1 MMPTVTEVKLT
12 CDVCG
17 NANDVK
23 AWTFGLDGQAY
34 EIDLCRKDG
43 NALGGIAAGYIAKAR
58 RVTAKRS
65 HRQHGDRARS
75 RAAAGSRKTA
85 KARAAGS
92 REAAKA
98 SRSQRP
104 EVVPRSVELRWR
116 SR

>member
-1 MMPTVTEVKLT
+1 MATVTEVKLT

-23 AWTFGLDGQAY
+23 TWTCGLDGQAY

-58 RVTAKRS
+58 RVTAKRN

-75 RAAAGSRKTA
+75 WAA
-85 KARAAGS
+85 
-92 REAAKA
+92 
-98 SRSQRP
+98 
-104 EVVPRSVELRWR
+104 RSVHPRAP
-116 SR
+116 